1 MPIHAPPS
9 AVHNPLPRWLKRNVP
24 KGNAGHFNFTARL
37 IGQLGLQTVCDHAK
51 CPNRME
57 CYSQK
62 TATFMI
68 LGDVCTRTC
77 RFCSIKKGKPAPPD
91 ADEPRRVAEA
101 ARTLGLEHVVITCV
115 SRDDLPDGGAGHFAQ
130 TIAAIRRAAEKAPI
144 ADRADEKGDSPLRGG
159 ARSAPAE
166 GPFRQM
172 RNIPFS
178 PSIEV
183 LPSDFAGNP
192 AAVDRLIAAAPEVY
206 NHNAETVPRLFHAVR
221 DRHTDYRWTLEMFR
235 RIRRANPR
243 IALKT
248 GLMLGLGETTDEL
261 LDTLADLFGAGCRW
275 LTLGQYLQPSP
286 HQMPVVRYVPP
297 EEFAHLGEL
306 SRQMGFERVAAG
318 PFVRS
323 SYHAREMTKVE
334 K

>member
-1 MPIHAPPS
+1 MPIPDPPS
-9 AVHNPLPRWLKRNVP
+9 AIHNPLPRWLKRNVP
-24 KGNAGHFNFTARL
+24 KGNAGHFTARL
-37 IGQLGLQTVCDHAK
+37 IGRLGLQTVCDHAK

-77 RFCSIKKGKPAPPD
+77 RFCSVTKGKPAPPD
-91 ADEPRRVAEA
+91 PDEPRRVAEA

-115 SRDDLPDGGAGHFAQ
+115 SRDDLPDGGAGHFAK
-130 TIAAIRRAAEKAPI
+130 TIAAIRRAAEKAAI
-144 ADRADEKGDSPLRGG
+144 ADRAGED
-159 ARSAPAE
+159 RSHSCHD
-166 GPFRQM
+166 RQM
-172 RNIPFS
+172 GTVPFFR

-183 LPSDFAGNP
+183 LPSDFGGNR

-206 NHNAETVPRLFHAVR
+206 NHNTETVPRLFHVVR
-221 DRHTDYRWTLEMFR
+221 DRRTDYRWTLEMFR

-286 HQMPVVRYVPP
+286 RQMPVARYVPP

-323 SYHAREMTKVE
+323 SYHAREMTNAIND
-334 K
+334 